1 VFIMSKAETT
11 IEVRDLTKYY
21 GDFQALRG
29 ISFDVHRGEI
39 VGFLGPNGAGKSTTM
54 KILTCYMAATT
65 GTAKVMNIDVTQDSI
80 GVRARIGYLPESVPL
95 YDQMVVFDYLDHLAE
110 LRGVPS
116 SKREAAVTHAVE
128 VCGLGPVVAK
138 KIDELSKGYRQR
150 VGLAQALVHSP
161 DVLILDEPT
170 SGLDP
175 NQIVDIR
182 ELIRSIGK
190 EKTVLLSTHILQ
202 EIEALC
208 DRVIL
213 INGGTVVADGNFD
226 ELYAAYPAAERNLEK
241 LFRLLTASTGAP
253 KAVAP
258 KAAPA
263 DAGKYLPPESSA
275 APSTESSES

>member
-1 VFIMSKAETT
+1 MSTAETT
-11 IEVRDLTKYY
+11 IEVRDLTKFY

-65 GTAKVMNIDVTQDSI
+65 GSAKVMNIDVAADSI

-95 YDQMVVFDYLDHLAE
+95 YDQMVVFDYLTHLAE
-110 LRGVPS
+110 LRGVES
-116 SKREAAVTHAVE
+116 EKRDAAVAHAVE
-128 VCGLGPVVAK
+128 VCGLVPVVAK

-175 NQIVDIR
+175 NQIVEIR
-182 ELIRSIGK
+182 ELIRSIGR

-213 INGGTVVADGNFD
+213 INGGTVVADGTFD
-226 ELYAAYPAAERNLEK
+226 ALYAAYPSAERDLEK
-241 LFRLLTASTGAP
+241 LFRLLTASAP
-253 KAVAP
+253 PAPVAP
-258 KAAPA
+258 KSAAPA
-263 DAGKYLPPESSA
+263 DASKYLPPDAAA
-275 APSTESSES
+275 APSTETSEP

>member
-1 VFIMSKAETT
+1 MSTAETT
-11 IEVRDLTKYY
+11 IEVRDLTKFY

-65 GTAKVMNIDVTQDSI
+65 GSAKVMNIDVAADSI

-95 YDQMVVFDYLDHLAE
+95 YDQMVVFDYLTHLAE
-110 LRGVPS
+110 LRGVES
-116 SKREAAVTHAVE
+116 GKRDAAVAHAVE
-128 VCGLGPVVAK
+128 VCGLAPVVAK

-175 NQIVDIR
+175 NQIVEIR
-182 ELIRSIGK
+182 ELIRSIGR

-213 INGGTVVADGNFD
+213 INGGTVVADGTFD
-226 ELYAAYPAAERNLEK
+226 ALYAAYPSAEHDLEK
-241 LFRLLTASTGAP
+241 LFRLLTASAP
-253 KAVAP
+253 PAPVAP
-258 KAAPA
+258 KSAAPA
-263 DAGKYLPPESSA
+263 DASKYLPPDAAA
-275 APSTESSES
+275 APSTETSEP

>member
-1 VFIMSKAETT
+1 MSKAETT

-65 GTAKVMNIDVTQDSI
+65 GTAKVMNIDVTTDSI
-80 GVRARIGYLPESVPL
+80 AVRARIGYLPESVPL

-138 KIDELSKGYRQR
+138 KIDELSKG
-150 VGLAQALVHSP
+150 
-161 DVLILDEPT
+161 
-170 SGLDP
+170 
-175 NQIVDIR
+175 
-182 ELIRSIGK
+182 
-190 EKTVLLSTHILQ
+190 
-202 EIEALC
+202 
-208 DRVIL
+208 
-213 INGGTVVADGNFD
+213 
-226 ELYAAYPAAERNLEK
+226 
-241 LFRLLTASTGAP
+241 
-253 KAVAP
+253 
-258 KAAPA
+258 
-263 DAGKYLPPESSA
+263 
-275 APSTESSES
+275 

>member
-1 VFIMSKAETT
+1 
-11 IEVRDLTKYY
+11 
-21 GDFQALRG
+21 
-29 ISFDVHRGEI
+29 
-39 VGFLGPNGAGKSTTM
+39 
-54 KILTCYMAATT
+54 MAATT
-65 GTAKVMNIDVTQDSI
+65 GTAKVMNIDVTTDSI
-80 GVRARIGYLPESVPL
+80 AVRARIGYLPESVPL

-202 EIEALC
+202 EIEVLC

-213 INGGTVVADGNFD
+213 INGGTVVADGTFD

-241 LFRLLTASTGAP
+241 LFRLLTASTAP
-253 KAVAP
+253 TPVAG
-258 KAAPA
+258 KAAAPV
-263 DAGKYLPPESSA
+263 DASKYLPPESSA

>member
-1 VFIMSKAETT
+1 MSNAEKT
-11 IEVRDLTKYY
+11 IEVRDLTKFY

-29 ISFDVHRGEI
+29 ISFEVHRGEI

-65 GTAKVMNIDVTQDSI
+65 GSAKVMNIDVTEDSI

-95 YDQMVVFDYLDHLAE
+95 YDQMVVFDYLSHLAE
-110 LRGVPS
+110 LRGVES
-116 SKREAAVTHAVE
+116 AKREAAVTHAIE
-128 VCGLGPVVAK
+128 VCGLAPVVAK

-175 NQIVDIR
+175 NQIVEIR
-182 ELIRSIGK
+182 ELIRSIGR

-213 INGGTVVADGNFD
+213 INGGAVVADGTFD
-226 ELYAAYPAAERNLEK
+226 ALYAAYPSAERDLEK
-241 LFRLLTASTGAP
+241 LFRLLTASNAP
-253 KAVAP
+253 AP
-258 KAAPA
+258 LAARAAAPA
-263 DAGKYLPPESSA
+263 DVSKYLPPDADA
-275 APSTESSES
+275 ASSTETSES

>member
-1 VFIMSKAETT
+1 MSQAETT

-65 GTAKVMNIDVTQDSI
+65 GSAKVMNIDVTEDSI

-95 YDQMVVFDYLDHLAE
+95 YDQMVVFDYLEHLAE

-213 INGGTVVADGNFD
+213 INGGTVVADGSF
-226 ELYAAYPAAERNLEK
+226 EALYAAYPAADRNLEK
-241 LFRLLTASTGAP
+241 LFRLLTSSAAP
-253 KAVAP
+253 APVAP
-258 KAAPA
+258 KAAQA
-263 DAGKYLPPESSA
+263 SDASKYLPPESAA
-275 APSTESSES
+275 APSTETSES

>member
-1 VFIMSKAETT
+1 MSQAETT

-65 GTAKVMNIDVTQDSI
+65 GSAKVMNIDVTEDSI

-95 YDQMVVFDYLDHLAE
+95 YDQMVVFDYLEHLAE

-213 INGGTVVADGNFD
+213 INGGTVVADGSF
-226 ELYAAYPAAERNLEK
+226 EALYAAYPAADRNLEK
-241 LFRLLTASTGAP
+241 LFRLLTSSAAP
-253 KAVAP
+253 APVAP
-258 KAAPA
+258 KAAQA
-263 DAGKYLPPESSA
+263 TDASKYLPPESDA
-275 APSTESSES
+275 APSTETSES

>member
-1 VFIMSKAETT
+1 MSQAETT

-65 GTAKVMNIDVTQDSI
+65 GSAKVMNIDVTEDSI

-213 INGGTVVADGNFD
+213 INGGTVVADGSF
-226 ELYAAYPAAERNLEK
+226 EALYAAYPAAERNLEK
-241 LFRLLTASTGAP
+241 LFRLLTASNAP
-253 KAVAP
+253 TPVAA
-258 KAAPA
+258 KAAA
-263 DAGKYLPPESSA
+263 SSDASKYLPPESDA
-275 APSTESSES
+275 APSTETSES